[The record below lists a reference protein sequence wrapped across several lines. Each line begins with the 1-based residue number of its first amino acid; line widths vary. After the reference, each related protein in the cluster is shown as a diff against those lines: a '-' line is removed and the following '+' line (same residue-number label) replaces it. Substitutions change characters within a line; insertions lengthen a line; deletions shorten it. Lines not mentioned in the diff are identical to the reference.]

1 MYRINY
7 TQVAPTLIKH
17 LDLSMQTVLSI
28 DTLSIERPPPLFLQ
42 KNAEIFTRIQE
53 LSSPAKL

>member
-28 DTLSIERPPPLFLQ
+28 DTLSIRKTSTFFLQ
-42 KNAEIFTRIQE
+42 KKRRDIHTNPRRMA
-53 LSSPAKL
+53 